1 MLHEHGLHEYLKSF
15 ADPRVEDLR
24 SPGRIP
30 TGVLLLSIDSISS
43 PREADTLAKRASR
56 PATEPG
62 EISKRAS
69 ATLPDRE
76 YFPVEEEFYAAKA
89 PGSRAPGAEESGRGP
104 DKPSMRDVFG
114 PGGLLERC
122 MIGGYEH
129 RRGQLEMA
137 ELVQDAFEA
146 HHHAVVEA
154 GTGTG
159 KTLAYL
165 LPAICSGRRVVI
177 STATKSLQEQLYQK
191 DIPFLQ
197 KHFAPGLKAAVMKG
211 RSNFLCRVKVHQ
223 LAEQSLLK
231 GMEEMDALR
240 QIREWSTLTETG
252 DRAELTFL
260 PDDSDLWAQLDA
272 RRDTCTGQKCPE
284 FQQCFVTAMHQRAKE
299 ADLIIVNHHLFF
311 ADLALKQDDFGS
323 ILPEY
328 SAVVFDEA
336 HEMEDVASDYFG
348 RQISNY
354 RFEELARDA
363 DLTLRLL
370 HLGTPVLL
378 RRTQRI
384 RERSRAFFEAF
395 PPRDGRFSFMRSERE
410 AFLEEHQEAYDALTT
425 ALKGLETEFAA
436 LTQKPE
442 ELLRIARRSFELRQE
457 LAFLFESNERNFVYW
472 YERRNKG
479 VFLAATPI
487 DVSQILRERLFEQ
500 FDTVILTSATLTV
513 GGRFEYIRQ
522 RLGLDHTKDR
532 ALPSEFDW
540 AEQALLYMPRT
551 LPDVRNPGFSAAAA
565 EEIAKLLEFSQGR
578 AFCLFTS
585 YSQMNDLFERVRTR
599 VPFPLLLQGT
609 APRSLLLE
617 RFKNTPGAVL
627 FATSSFWQGVD
638 VPGDQLSCVIVDRLP
653 FAVPSDPIVA
663 ARVNALQ
670 EDGRNPFAEFQVPQA
685 VLALKQ
691 GFGRLIRT
699 KTDRGVLALLDTRI
713 QRMPY
718 GKIFLDSLPQYGMT
732 HDLAD
737 VARFLG
743 QGGLCNR
750 LRKKENQHSGV

>member
-1 MLHEHGLHEYLKSF
+1 MQT
-15 ADPRVEDLR
+15 A
-24 SPGRIP
+24 
-30 TGVLLLSIDSISS
+30 
-43 PREADTLAKRASR
+43 RA
-56 PATEPG
+56 E
-62 EISKRAS
+62 
-69 ATLPDRE
+69 RE
-76 YFPVEEEFYAAKA
+76 YVSIEDDPTAAGSAPEGSQEETGSGAA
-89 PGSRAPGAEESGRGP
+89 
-104 DKPSMRDVFG
+104 KPSMHDVFG
-114 PGGLLERC
+114 PGGFLERC

-129 RRGQLEMA
+129 RPAQLEMA
-137 ELVQDAFEA
+137 EQVHDAFET
-146 HHHAVVEA
+146 HHHAILEA

-197 KHFAPGLKAAVMKG
+197 KHFAPNLKVAVMKG
-211 RSNFLCRVKVHQ
+211 RSNFVCREKVHQ
-223 LAEQSLLK
+223 MADQPLLK
-231 GMEEMDALR
+231 GMEEIDAFR
-240 QIREWSTLTETG
+240 QIKDWANLTETG

-260 PDDSDLWAQLDA
+260 PDDSDLWSRIDA
-272 RRDTCTGQKCPE
+272 RRDTCTGQKCPQ
-284 FQQCFVTAMHQRAKE
+284 FNPCFVTAMHQRAKE

-348 RQISNY
+348 RQISNF

-363 DLTLRLL
+363 DVTLRTM
-370 HLGTPVLL
+370 HLGTPALL

-384 RERSRAFFEAF
+384 RERHRSFFEAF
-395 PPRDGRFSFMRSERE
+395 PPRDGRFPFTRGERE
-410 AFLEEHQEAYDALTT
+410 AFLEQNREAYDELASS
-425 ALKGLETEFAA
+425 LKGLETEFAA
-436 LTQKPE
+436 VTPKAE
-442 ELLRIARRSFELRQE
+442 ELTRIARRSFELRQE
-457 LAFLFESNERNFVYW
+457 LAFLFESNEKNYVYW

-487 DVSQILRERLFEQ
+487 DVSQILRERLFEA

-513 GGRFEYIRQ
+513 GGRFDYIRQ
-522 RLGLDHTKDR
+522 RLGIDHTKDR
-532 ALPSEFDW
+532 SLPAEFDY
-540 AEQALLYMPRT
+540 AKQALLYLPKKM
-551 LPDVRNPGFSAAAA
+551 PDVRDAGFAAKAA
-565 EEIAKLLEFSQGR
+565 DEIVELLELSQGR

-585 YSQMNDLFERVRTR
+585 YSQMNDLFERVRKR
-599 VPFPLLLQGT
+599 VAFPLMLQGT
-609 APRSLLLE
+609 APRSALLE
-617 RFKNTPGAVL
+617 RFKNTAGAVL

-653 FAVPSDPIVA
+653 FAVPSDPILA
-663 ARVNALQ
+663 ARVRALQ
-670 EDGRNPFAEFQVPQA
+670 EEGRNPFAELQVPQA

-713 QRMPY
+713 QKMAY
-718 GKIFLDSLPQYGMT
+718 GKIFLESLPKYRVTYELGE
-732 HDLAD
+732 
-737 VARFLG
+737 VGKFLG
-743 QGGLCNR
+743 NR
-750 LRKKENQHSGV
+750 

>member
-1 MLHEHGLHEYLKSF
+1 
-15 ADPRVEDLR
+15 
-24 SPGRIP
+24 
-30 TGVLLLSIDSISS
+30 
-43 PREADTLAKRASR
+43 LAKRVISISERRERRESPENGVKAAPKSAIR
-56 PATEPG
+56 SNSEHGYMPLEDDPTVAQEFAAGAATESA
-62 EISKRAS
+62 ISGFAAPTGKAS
-69 ATLPDRE
+69 
-76 YFPVEEEFYAAKA
+76 
-89 PGSRAPGAEESGRGP
+89 
-104 DKPSMRDVFG
+104 MHDVFG

-129 RRGQLEMA
+129 RRAQLEMA
-137 ELVQDAFEA
+137 ELVHEAFEK
-146 HHHAVVEA
+146 HHHAIVEA

-177 STATKSLQEQLYQK
+177 STATKSLQEQLFQK

-197 KHFAPGLKAAVMKG
+197 KHFAPDLKVAVMKG
-211 RSNFLCRVKVHQ
+211 RSNFLCRIRAHQ
-223 LAEQSLLK
+223 MVDQPMLK
-231 GMEEMDALR
+231 GMDEIDAFR
-240 QIREWSTLTETG
+240 QIQDWSKLTETG

-260 PDDSDLWAQLDA
+260 PDDSDLWARLDA
-272 RRDTCTGQKCPE
+272 RRDTCTGQKCPQFSE
-284 FQQCFVTAMHQRAKE
+284 CFVTAMHQRAKE

-336 HEMEDVASDYFG
+336 HEMEDTASDYFG

-363 DLTLRLL
+363 DQTLRLL
-370 HLGTPVLL
+370 KLGSAALL

-384 RERSRAFFEAF
+384 REKSRTFFDSF
-395 PPRDGRFSFMRSERE
+395 PARDGRFPFSRNERE
-410 AFLEEHQEAYDALTT
+410 AFLDEHREAYDALTT

-436 LTQKPE
+436 LTSKPE
-442 ELLRIARRSFELRQE
+442 ELTRLARRSFEIRQE
-457 LAFLFESNERNFVYW
+457 MTFLFESNERNFVYW
-472 YERRNKG
+472 FERRNKG

-500 FDTVILTSATLTV
+500 FDTVVLTSATLTV

-522 RLGLDHTKDR
+522 RVGLDHSKES
-532 ALPSEFDW
+532 ALPPEFDW
-540 AEQALLYMPRT
+540 ARQALLYLPPL
-551 LPDVRNPGFSAAAA
+551 LPDVRSPGFAASAAD
-565 EEIAKLLEFSQGR
+565 EIVTLLELSQGR

-585 YSQMNDLFERVRTR
+585 YAQMKDLFERVRLR
-599 VPFPLLLQGT
+599 VKFPLLLQGT
-609 APRSLLLE
+609 APRSALLE

-663 ARVNALQ
+663 ARVNALN
-670 EDGRNPFAEFQVPQA
+670 EDGRNAFAEFQVPQA

-699 KTDRGVLALLDTRI
+699 KTDRGVLALLDSRI
-713 QRMPY
+713 ERMPY
-718 GKIFLDSLPQYGMT
+718 GKIFLESLPRYGLT
-732 HDLAD
+732 RDVAD
-737 VARFLG
+737 VQRFLSPG
-743 QGGLCNR
+743 
-750 LRKKENQHSGV
+750 KSGK